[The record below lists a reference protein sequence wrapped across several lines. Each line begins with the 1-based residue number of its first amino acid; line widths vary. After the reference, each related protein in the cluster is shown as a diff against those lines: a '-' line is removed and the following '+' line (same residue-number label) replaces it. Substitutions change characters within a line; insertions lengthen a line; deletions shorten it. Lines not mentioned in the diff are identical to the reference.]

1 MKKRIL
7 TIITIIK
14 VTTVIAQNLD
24 RTQVPLATIPSSIQL
39 GEINS
44 FKLANGLKVVVVENH
59 KIPTVAYSLILEIYP
74 QLEGSAAGLAD
85 ITSELLTC
93 GTTHRTKDELD
104 NEIDFIG
111 AKLKTSAKG
120 FNASAL
126 KKENEKLLAILSDI
140 TLNSNFDQK
149 ELDKLK
155 NLKRSALE
163 KQKDD
168 PDAIS
173 KNVQAVLN
181 FGKNHPYG
189 EITTEQSVNQITLEQ
204 CINYYQNYFR
214 PNVAYLGIVGDVTV
228 EEIKPLIEQYFGGW
242 QQSDVPSMIPSMPTA
257 PSMNKLVLINK
268 PEAVQSVIDI
278 TYPITL
284 KPNSEDLIKVKV
296 LNTILG
302 GATSS
307 RLSSNLREKNGYTYS
322 CYSSLNSDELTGQF
336 SVYTKVRSSATDSAI
351 NEILGELKRIK
362 TEKVDATE
370 LARVKNYLTGSFAI
384 SLEDPATIAKFA
396 INIDRYK
403 LPPDYYINYLT
414 NLAAVTADDVYA
426 MAQKYIYPD
435 KANIIVIVN
444 KENVS
449 ASLLQFN
456 SKNTIEYYDIYGN
469 SLASKLKP
477 VPPNISTKTVIN
489 AYLKAIGGARKIKRI
504 KDSKIVRTADSQYGK
519 ITMTEQKKNS
529 IKYLMQVEVG
539 GVTIQK
545 TVFDGEKA
553 IQDGMQ
559 GKRDV
564 VGDELA
570 ELKTEAIIYK
580 EKDFEKFGYQ
590 LNLKGIEPIFGK
602 DAYVIEVTNPLGKIS
617 TDWYDVETGYKVRS
631 VSTTKTE
638 QSTFTQTI
646 DYLDYKAV
654 KDILYPNVILINGGP
669 FPLRLTLQSIDINKK
684 MPDTEFKIN

>member
-7 TIITIIK
+7 TIITIII
-14 VTTVIAQNLD
+14 VTVAVAQNLD
-24 RTQVPLATIPSSIQL
+24 RTKVPLPTPAAAIQL
-39 GEINS
+39 GEIKT
-44 FKLANGLKVVVVENH
+44 FELANGLKVVVVENH
-59 KIPTVAYSLILEIYP
+59 KIPTVAYSMVLEVYP

-111 AKLKTSAKG
+111 AKLTTSPKG
-120 FNASAL
+120 FNASVL

-140 TLNSNFDQK
+140 TINSNFDQK

-155 NLKRSALE
+155 KQKRSALE
-163 KQKDD
+163 QQKDD

-189 EITTEQSVNQITLEQ
+189 EITTEQSINQITLEQ

-214 PNVAYLGIVGDVTV
+214 PNVAYLGIVGDVTL
-228 EEIKPLIEQYFGGW
+228 EEIKPMIEQYFGEW
-242 QQSDVPSMIPSMPTA
+242 QRSDVPSMIPSMPIA

-268 PEAVQSVIDI
+268 PEAAQSVINI
-278 TYPITL
+278 TYPIDL
-284 KPNSEDLIKVKV
+284 KPNSEDLIKAKV

-302 GATSS
+302 GAASS
-307 RLSSNLREKNGYTYS
+307 RLFRNLREKNGYTYGS
-322 CYSSLNSDELTGQF
+322 YSSLNSDELTGQF
-336 SVYTKVRSSATDSAI
+336 SIYTKVRNTVTDSAI
-351 NEILGELKRIK
+351 TEILGELTRIR
-362 TEKVDATE
+362 TEKVDSAE
-370 LARVKNYLTGSFAI
+370 LEMVKNYLTGSFAI
-384 SLEDPATIAKFA
+384 SLEDPAIIAKFA

-403 LPPDYYINYLT
+403 LPADYYINYLKK
-414 NLAAVTADDVYA
+414 LAAVTADDVYA
-426 MAQKYIYPD
+426 MAQKYIHPD
-435 KANIIVIVN
+435 HANIIVIVN

-456 SKNTIEYYDIYGN
+456 SNNTIEYYDNYGN

-477 VPPNISTKTVIN
+477 VSPNISTKTVIN

-504 KDSKIVRTADSQYGK
+504 KDSKIIRTADSQYGK

-529 IKYLMQVEVG
+529 IKYLMQVDVG
-539 GVTIQK
+539 GIPIQK
-545 TVFDGEKA
+545 TIFDGEKA

-559 GKRDV
+559 GKRDIV
-564 VGDELA
+564 DDELA

-631 VSTTKTE
+631 VNTTKTE
-638 QSTFTQTI
+638 QGNLTQTI

-654 KDILYPNVILINGGP
+654 NDILYPNVILINGGP

-684 MPDTEFKIN
+684 MSDAEFKIN